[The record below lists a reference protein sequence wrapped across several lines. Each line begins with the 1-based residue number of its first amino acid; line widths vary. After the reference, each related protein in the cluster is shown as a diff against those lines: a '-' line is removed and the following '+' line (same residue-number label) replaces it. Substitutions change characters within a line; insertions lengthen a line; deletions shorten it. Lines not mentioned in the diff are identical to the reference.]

1 MDDKVHSFS
10 GLKNKQTAYPN
21 TPVVCLCLCFE
32 AVVMLDGEIMKEDE
46 EAFDDADGLSS
57 WWGSL

>member
-10 GLKNKQTAYPN
+10 GLKKKASPN

-32 AVVMLDGEIMKEDE
+32 AVVMLGDEVMKEDE
-46 EAFDDADGLSS
+46 EAFDDDDGLSS
-57 WWGSL
+57 WWGGL